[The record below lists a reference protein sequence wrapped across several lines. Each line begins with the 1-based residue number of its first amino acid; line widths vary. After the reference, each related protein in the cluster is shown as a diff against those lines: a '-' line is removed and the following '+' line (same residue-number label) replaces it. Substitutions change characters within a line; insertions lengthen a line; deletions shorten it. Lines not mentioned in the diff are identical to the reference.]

1 MVLRF
6 LQRWRVAPRGAVIS
20 IAAYAFVI
28 LSLFAL
34 AAQAT
39 GRLAGMVAQL
49 APALI
54 ASSKPGAKSADARP
68 AASQKAVS
76 APQTRARGSVVLT
89 QGWSGYSGYSR
100 DRSYWRERGR
110 SRESWRGHDRDEDD
124 DWRWRDS
131 DEDRE
136 NDPAQNYSSTYRTV
150 CVRLC
155 DGYYWPM
162 SYATTQAGFE
172 RERQKCESSC
182 GSPARLYR
190 GRTGSEIDDME
201 DQNGQPYRRLKN
213 AFLYRTQYDAACR
226 CKPEPWSK
234 EATDRHKMYALEAA
248 RAKGDKVAA
257 QQLKEMKAAQEA
269 ERRQAVAAARNTAGM
284 SSAVAANGATES
296 ADGSIDADTAA
307 NARRPPPN
315 NERMSL
321 GARPAPASSGSSVRP
336 ARIWQRQSDFAP

>member
-6 LQRWRVAPRGAVIS
+6 LQRWRVAPGSTVVPV
-20 IAAYAFVI
+20 AAYAFAM
-28 LSLFAL
+28 LSLLAL
-34 AAQAT
+34 GAHAT
-39 GRLAGMVAQL
+39 GQLAGMAAQL
-49 APALI
+49 APTLT
-54 ASSKPGAKSADARP
+54 ASFPQPKTKSADVPP
-68 AASQKAVS
+68 AAPQVS
-76 APQTRARGSVVLT
+76 AMGVPQGRTRGSVVLT
-89 QGWSGYSGYSR
+89 QGWSGFQSYGRNRSQWQDRR
-100 DRSYWRERGR
+100 DR
-110 SRESWRGHDRDEDD
+110 HDD
-124 DWRWRDS
+124 DDWWRWRDS
-131 DEDRE
+131 DEDGDQPPQQSYG
-136 NDPAQNYSSTYRTV
+136 NTYRTV

-162 SYATTQAGFE
+162 SYATTPAGFE

-226 CKPEPWSK
+226 CKAEPWSK

-248 RAKGDKVAA
+248 KAKGDKVAA

-269 ERRQAVAAARNTAGM
+269 ERRQALTAARETVGT
-284 SSAVAANGATES
+284 SPAVAANAATEN
-296 ADGSIDADTAA
+296 ADRTADPDAGTH
-307 NARRPPPN
+307 ARRPPLN